1 MALKA
6 FLAIVGL
13 MAVSV
18 GLLLP
23 MPIRDRAEAQPQF
36 ALIELGRN

>member
-13 MAVSV
+13 MAISV

-23 MPIRDRAEAQPQF
+23 MPTPDRTEGKPQF
-36 ALIELGRN
+36 ALMELGRN